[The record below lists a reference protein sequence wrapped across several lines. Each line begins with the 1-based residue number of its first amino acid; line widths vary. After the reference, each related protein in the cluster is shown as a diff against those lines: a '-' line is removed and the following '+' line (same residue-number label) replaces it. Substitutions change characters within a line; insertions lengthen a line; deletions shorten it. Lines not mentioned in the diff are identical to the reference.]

1 MQTMNPKPRRLA
13 RLGAAA
19 ALVLLAG
26 GWPLAALAQAAVP
39 ATPGGARL
47 PAAVAPQHD
56 ASPSPPRDPG
66 VHLQPD
72 SRAAERA
79 GAHGAAPAARGL
91 SPRGTDSRHGGGRR
105 QRGATRRRGGR
116 HARGRVGQRGGQ
128 RRCARLLRRAAQ
140 PQPARRW

>member
-13 RLGAAA
+13 RLGASA
-19 ALVLLAG
+19 ALVLLA
-26 GWPLAALAQAAVP
+26 
-39 ATPGGARL
+39 GGARL

-91 SPRGTDSRHGGGRR
+91 SPRGTDSRHGGGADSGRHA
-105 QRGATRRRGGR
+105 ATRRA
-116 HARGRVGQRGGQ
+116 ARAGPRRAAGGQ

-140 PQPARRW
+140 PQPARRR

>member
-19 ALVLLAG
+19 ALVLLTG

-39 ATPGGARL
+39 AAPGGARL

-91 SPRGTDSRHGGGRR
+91 SPRGTDSRHGGGADSGAPRGDAAGGT
-105 QRGATRRRGGR
+105 RGAASGGGAGSGDA
-116 HARGRVGQRGGQ
+116 HGY
-128 RRCARLLRRAAQ
+128 
-140 PQPARRW
+140 